1 VTRRRRGL
9 LLVGLSLMLGGLA
22 ASDVARRESALARK
36 LAPLVDVV
44 VASRSLEAGKPI
56 AAEDLAI
63 RQVPSRWAPVGAA
76 AVPEEVVGLTP
87 AVDLPAG
94 RYVTLTDV
102 APQDVGAGA
111 PVRRGERAVEVVAS
125 GSPELVVPGARVD
138 VLVTRE
144 GVGTRLALQ
153 AVEVLASRPADPG
166 AAAEAAG
173 GARVAATLRVTL
185 RQAVYLTAAESFAR
199 DVRLLP
205 RAAGDD
211 RRSGAVGVGDGLG

>member
-1 VTRRRRGL
+1 
-9 LLVGLSLMLGGLA
+9 
-22 ASDVARRESALARK
+22 
-36 LAPLVDVV
+36 
-44 VASRSLEAGKPI
+44 
-56 AAEDLAI
+56 
-63 RQVPSRWAPVGAA
+63 
-76 AVPEEVVGLTP
+76 
-87 AVDLPAG
+87 
-94 RYVTLTDV
+94 
-102 APQDVGAGA
+102 
-111 PVRRGERAVEVVAS
+111 VRRGERAVEVVAS